1 MENLLP
7 KNIKLF
13 NRDGA
18 DMWLVYNN
26 DDNYYYF
33 VTTDYFYNKY
43 WSVHTNPNNP
53 DEIIAVDPSGG
64 PFMAIGEYIDD
75 KLILTKIEDNPK
87 GGFKFYIEYEANK
100 A

>member
-1 MENLLP
+1 MKMENLLP

-43 WSVHTNPNNP
+43 
-53 DEIIAVDPSGG
+53 
-64 PFMAIGEYIDD
+64 F
-75 KLILTKIEDNPK
+75 
-87 GGFKFYIEYEANK
+87 
-100 A
+100 